1 MHCQFAARET
11 AASVRLLCFGLG
23 ASIKTPLV
31 SLAADEGLVRVGIHL
46 TVSVGIA
53 FNIMVVTYTTMM
65 LC

>member
-1 MHCQFAARET
+1 
-11 AASVRLLCFGLG
+11 VRLLCFGLG